1 MFLLLVGLY
10 MSNGDRIGTQNQEIS
25 KEFSLIIPKRVQPDI
40 LKTVTDI
47 AFAEAETAD
56 QISGRYSHTEKR

>member
-10 MSNGDRIGTQNQEIS
+10 MSNGDRNGTQNQEIS

-47 AFAEAETAD
+47 AFAEVEID
-56 QISGRYSHTEKR
+56 D